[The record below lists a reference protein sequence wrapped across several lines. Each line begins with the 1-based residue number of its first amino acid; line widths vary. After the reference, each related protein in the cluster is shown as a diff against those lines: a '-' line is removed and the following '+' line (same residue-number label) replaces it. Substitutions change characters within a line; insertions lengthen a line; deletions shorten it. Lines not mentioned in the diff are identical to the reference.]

1 MGEGLPRHPKS
12 PGTHQRDAFFLEQLC
27 ISGIKQHQR
36 RIIPQHLPQ
45 PRRILRT
52 DSGGHANALLP
63 QFDQI
68 LPQKLTLIQAPEDI
82 PRLLFLA
89 AKAKKLRLVQLC
101 ILCLVRRAQRLQ
113 RPKEP
118 AVQGFPQ
125 CFFSGQRIKQQQTQF
140 RL

>member
-1 MGEGLPRHPKS
+1 MGEGLPRHPKP
-12 PGTHQRDAFFLEQLC
+12 PGTHQRDAFLLEQLC
-27 ISGIKQHQR
+27 ISGVKQHQR

-68 LPQKLTLIQAPEDI
+68 LPQKLTLIQAPEDF
-82 PRLLFLA
+82 PRLIFLA

-101 ILCLVRRAQRLQ
+101 ILCLVRRAQCLQ

-125 CFFSGQRIKQQQTQF
+125 YFFSGQRIKQQQTQF